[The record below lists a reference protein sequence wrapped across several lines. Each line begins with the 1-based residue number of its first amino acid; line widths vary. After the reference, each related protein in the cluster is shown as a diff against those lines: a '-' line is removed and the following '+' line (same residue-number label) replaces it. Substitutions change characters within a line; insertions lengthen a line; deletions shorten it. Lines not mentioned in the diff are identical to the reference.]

1 MDVMP
6 MSMQAII
13 PRTGE
18 ASQVQHNLNQQVNIA
33 QNQEAKQG
41 KEDARMKEQ
50 QVLAKDNAEGGRVRD
65 DLNRNGNGRGGYR
78 GSRREARAEDG
89 EPGEKMAVDT
99 FRGRNIDISF

>member
-33 QNQEAKQG
+33 QNQEAQQG

-50 QVLAKDNAEGGRVRD
+50 QVLAKDNAEGGRVRE
-65 DLNRNGNGRGGYR
+65 DLNRNGNGHGYR
-78 GSRREARAEDG
+78 GNRRNAQTEEE
-89 EPGEKMAVDT
+89 EPREKMAVDT
-99 FRGRNIDISF
+99 FRGHHIDISF